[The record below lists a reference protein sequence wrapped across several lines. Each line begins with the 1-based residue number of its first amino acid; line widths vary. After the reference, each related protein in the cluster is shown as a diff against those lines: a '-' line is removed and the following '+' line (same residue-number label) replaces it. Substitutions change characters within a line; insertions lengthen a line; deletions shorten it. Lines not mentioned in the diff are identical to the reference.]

1 MVDQSTS
8 VKEKIRVTTEF
19 WKSSGYH
26 LVKRNVDGWLTVT
39 PDLIRAY
46 LTRPEIHPID
56 ESCRNEVATFEAL
69 MEDPYLTIAEDR
81 LVAFEDKDA
90 ADNYRVVLG
99 FRDVLAKSGTLEG
112 AYLDIMRSGTITVPP
127 IFIDQIVHI
136 MLRGML
142 GDITDPV
149 RLRAAEL
156 FFREQTINTDD
167 GRVILGDQEIVD
179 MHTGAAGLGTIG
191 QLLSESNTP
200 IKQIELDVLDDD
212 NSKIYWNRSD
222 QFNTVIDMRFGQ
234 PANHAF
240 ARVIET
246 WVRHFANIDVR
257 IQPVRSIKDEAWR
270 WHIGLDRDATQLLN
284 ALYEGNDITEAEQAR
299 LLALYKM
306 EILDQSHVMPDVQ
319 GKPIYLA
326 LGSTENN
333 RVRVKPQNLIK
344 NLPLR
349 AAES

>member
-1 MVDQSTS
+1 V
-8 VKEKIRVTTEF
+8 IREF

-26 LVKRNVDGWLTVT
+26 LVQRNANGWLTVT

-56 ESCRNEVATFEAL
+56 ESCATEVATFEAL
-69 MEDPYLTIAEDR
+69 MEDPLQVISNQQ
-81 LVAFEDKDA
+81 LKAFEDSDA

-112 AYLDIMRSGTITVPP
+112 AYLDIMRSGTINMPP
-127 IFIDQIVHI
+127 VFIDQIVHI

-142 GDITDPV
+142 TNNTDPV

-156 FFREQTINTDD
+156 FFREQTVNTDD

-179 MHTGAAGLGTIG
+179 MHTGAIGLGTIG
-191 QLLSESNTP
+191 KLLSETNTP

-212 NSKIYWNRSD
+212 NAEIYWDRSD

-284 ALYEGNDITEAEQAR
+284 ALYEGNDISEADQAR

-319 GKPIYLA
+319 GKPVYLA
-326 LGSTENN
+326 LGSTANK
-333 RVRVKPQNLIK
+333 RVRVKPQNLIM

-349 AAES
+349 AADS